1 MTASTSSLGF
11 IETYLRQ
18 TAEIALATS
27 REDLGR
33 VIDVLFEAYR
43 EDRTIFTCGNGG
55 SAANASHLACDLAKF
70 TWAEGKRRFKVSSLC
85 DNAALISALT
95 NDVGFHRIFLDQL
108 DGRMVAGD
116 VLVCLSVHGGSGAD
130 KAGPWSQN
138 LVAAADFVKKR
149 GGKVVALVGHDGGA
163 LRQMADASV
172 IVPRA
177 ADGFTSTP
185 HVEGIH
191 EVYHHLICERL
202 RQLAVEIGPA
212 AEAAPALAAP
222 SAGAA
227 P

>member
-1 MTASTSSLGF
+1 MSASTEAF
-11 IETYLRQ
+11 VDTYLRQ

-27 REDLGR
+27 REDLAR
-33 VIDVLFEAYR
+33 VIDVLFGAYLA
-43 EDRTIFTCGNGG
+43 DRTIYTCGNGG
-55 SAANASHLACDLAKF
+55 SAANASHLACDIAKF
-70 TWAEGKRRFKVSSLC
+70 TWAEGKRRFKCSSLC
-85 DNAALISALT
+85 DNAALVSALT

-138 LVAAADFVKKR
+138 LVAAADFAKKR
-149 GGKVVALVGHDGGA
+149 GAKVVALVGYDGGA

-177 ADGFTSTP
+177 GGFTSTP
-185 HVEGIH
+185 HVEGFH

-202 RQLAVEIGPA
+202 RQLAEEQGPA
-212 AEAAPALAAP
+212 ATPTT
-222 SAGAA
+222 AGA